1 MGQWQKVFYIAAG
14 VYFFGGVVFLAFG
27 SSVRQ
32 PWTYDDDEED
42 LVIGINHV
50 QGIEGAGNKTD
61 SRDDD
66 DDEDLVMGINHV
78 QGAEGAEGAGNTTNA
93 ENEDSNLKENLQE
106 RGGS

>member
-32 PWTYDDDEED
+32 PWTYDEDEED

-61 SRDDD
+61 DGDE

-78 QGAEGAEGAGNTTNA
+78 QGAGGAGNTTNA
-93 ENEDSNLKENLQE
+93 ENEDSNLTAKP
-106 RGGS
+106 